1 VVLGAI
7 SILIVAGGLLAFRTG
22 TSVHVEVGPARPGS
36 TPATSVATTTSPPS
50 TYGPATDGWERWQSG
65 PLDHLSWRAL
75 AWTGREL
82 VVWRG
87 ESGGPADQSRE
98 PTERAASYN
107 PATRTWALLPTDPL
121 GSGTY
126 VTGLGTGGAWTG
138 SEALFWAKEGMVAW
152 RPAEGRWRTTAEPPR
167 PHSHKGVWTG
177 TDVLF
182 VLDGMAYSPA
192 TDTWREL
199 ALPPEGLEGS
209 INDDANWFARR
220 GNTVAVVGS
229 LAGLYD
235 IPTDTW
241 RTLGS
246 PLALFP
252 GGQGEG
258 WDSWTASVF
267 VLGDQILALTG
278 TGSRTIQLD
287 EDSGQWVERPDLD
300 QLVSTSEGAPATVNL
315 PNGNVVIW
323 HGTGV
328 LLSPSGE
335 RRLLPA
341 PEASESWVGIYAID
355 DLIVGRV
362 GNQAAGYSPAVQLH
376 LG

>member
-1 VVLGAI
+1 
-7 SILIVAGGLLAFRTG
+7 
-22 TSVHVEVGPARPGS
+22 
-36 TPATSVATTTSPPS
+36 
-50 TYGPATDGWERWQSG
+50 
-65 PLDHLSWRAL
+65 
-75 AWTGREL
+75 
-82 VVWRG
+82 
-87 ESGGPADQSRE
+87 
-98 PTERAASYN
+98 
-107 PATRTWALLPTDPL
+107 
-121 GSGTY
+121 
-126 VTGLGTGGAWTG
+126 
-138 SEALFWAKEGMVAW
+138 
-152 RPAEGRWRTTAEPPR
+152 
-167 PHSHKGVWTG
+167 
-177 TDVLF
+177 
-182 VLDGMAYSPA
+182 MAYSPA

-246 PLALFP
+246 PLALSP
-252 GGQGEG
+252 DGQGEG

-300 QLVSTSEGAPATVNL
+300 QLVSTSEGAPATANL

-341 PEASESWVGIYAID
+341 PEASESWVVIYAID
-355 DLIVGRV
+355 DSIVGRV
-362 GNQAAGYSPAVQLH
+362 WNQAAGYSPAVQLH